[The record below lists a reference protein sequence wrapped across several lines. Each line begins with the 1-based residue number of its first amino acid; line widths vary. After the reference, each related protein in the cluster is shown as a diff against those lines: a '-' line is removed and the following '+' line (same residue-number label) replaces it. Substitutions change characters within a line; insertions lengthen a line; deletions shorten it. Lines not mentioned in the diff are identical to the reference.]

1 MPEYRF
7 ETHSPVNLV
16 AEISKGNVS
25 VQCLDT
31 TESIVRVEGKHADDV
46 IVEQRGDSISVLEPG
61 RGRIFGDN
69 ALQVE
74 IVLPEGSNPAVRTG
88 SADIQVGSADIQ
100 VEGRAGHAQ
109 LRSGSGDCTIDA
121 VEGHLLVETGSG
133 EVRVDDVQG
142 NLKVKSGSGDI
153 EIGEAGGTSSIS
165 TGSGDVSIENA
176 YGTTVVK
183 TGSGDLS
190 ISAAHG
196 DTSFST
202 GSGDVSVDLVERGR
216 LAVKGASGDV
226 SIGVPIGVRAG
237 VPVWTDVTTVS
248 GTIRSDLQGAGQPR
262 EGQDHIEVRAKTVSG
277 DIALSEV

>member
-7 ETHSPVNLV
+7 ETHSPVDLV
-16 AEISKGNVS
+16 VEISKGNVS

-31 TESIVRVEGKHADDV
+31 TESFVRVEGKHAEDV
-46 IVEQRGDSISVLEPG
+46 IVEQHGDSITVTEPG

-69 ALQVE
+69 ALRVDVVVPTE
-74 IVLPEGSNPAVRTG
+74 SNPAIRT
-88 SADIQVGSADIQ
+88 GSADIQ

-109 LRSGSGDCTIDA
+109 LRSGSGDCTVDA

-133 EVRVDDVQG
+133 EIRVDDVRG
-142 NLKVKSGSGDI
+142 NLKAKSGSGDV
-153 EIGEAGGTSSIS
+153 EIGEARGTSSVS

-202 GSGDVSVDLVERGR
+202 GSGDVSIDLVERGR

-226 SIGVPIGVRAG
+226 SIGVRAG
-237 VPVWTDVTTVS
+237 VPVWTDITTVS
-248 GTIRSDLQGAGQPR
+248 GTIRSDLQGAGQPQD
-262 EGQDHIEVRAKTVSG
+262 GQDHIEVRAKTVSG

>member
-7 ETHSPVNLV
+7 DTHSPVNLLV
-16 AEISKGNVS
+16 EISKGNVN
-25 VQCLDT
+25 VQCLHT
-31 TESIVRVEGKHADDV
+31 TESTVRLEGKHADDV
-46 IVEQRGDSISVLEPG
+46 VVDFRGDTITISEPG

-69 ALQVE
+69 ALRVE
-74 IVLPEGSNPAVRTG
+74 VVVPEGSNPAVRT
-88 SADIQVGSADIQ
+88 GSADIQ

-109 LRSGSGDCTIDA
+109 LRSGSGDCTVDA

-133 EVRVDDVQG
+133 EIRVDDVRG
-142 NLKVKSGSGDI
+142 NLKVKSGSGDV
-153 EIGEAGGTSSIS
+153 EVGEAGGTCSVS

-190 ISAAHG
+190 VSAAHG

-202 GSGDVSVDLVERGR
+202 GSGDVSIDLVERGR

-226 SIGVPIGVRAG
+226 SIGVRSG
-237 VPVWTDVTTVS
+237 VPVWTDITTVS
-248 GTIRSDLQGAGQPR
+248 GTIRS
-262 EGQDHIEVRAKTVSG
+262 
-277 DIALSEV
+277 

>member
-16 AEISKGNVS
+16 VEISKGNVN
-25 VQCLDT
+25 VRCTDT
-31 TESIVRVEGKHADDV
+31 GESTVVVEGKHAEDV
-46 IVEQRGDSISVLEPG
+46 VVEQRGDSITVTEPG

-69 ALQVE
+69 ALRVD
-74 IVLPEGSNPAVRTG
+74 VVVPEQSNPAIRT
-88 SADIQVGSADIQ
+88 GSADIQ

-109 LRSGSGDCTIDA
+109 LRSGSGDCSLEL

-133 EVRVDDVQG
+133 EIRVDDVRG
-142 NLKVKSGSGDI
+142 NLKVKSGSGDV
-153 EIGEAGGTSSIS
+153 EVGEAGGTSSIS
-165 TGSGDVSIENA
+165 TGSGDVTVETARSN
-176 YGTTVVK
+176 TVVK

-190 ISAAHG
+190 IGAAHD

-202 GSGDVSVDLVERGR
+202 GSGDVSIDLVDRGR
-216 LAVKGASGDV
+216 LTVKGASGDV
-226 SIGVPIGVRAG
+226 SIGVKAG
-237 VPVWTDVTTVS
+237 VPVWTDITTVP
-248 GTIRSDLQGAGQPR
+248 GTIRSELQGAGQPQ

>member
-74 IVLPEGSNPAVRTG
+74 IVLPEGSNPAVRT
-88 SADIQVGSADIQ
+88 GSADIQ

-226 SIGVPIGVRAG
+226 SIGVRAG

>member
-16 AEISKGNVS
+16 VEISKGNVH
-25 VQCLDT
+25 VRCTDT
-31 TESIVRVEGKHADDV
+31 TESTVVVEGKHAEDV
-46 IVEQRGDSISVLEPG
+46 IVEQRGDSITVIEPG

-74 IVLPEGSNPAVRTG
+74 VVVPETSNPAIRTG
-88 SADIQVGSADIQ
+88 SADVQL
-100 VEGRAGHAQ
+100 EGRAGHAQ
-109 LRSGSGDCTIDA
+109 LRSGSGDCTTDT

-133 EVRVDDVQG
+133 EIRVGEVLG
-142 NLKVKSGSGDI
+142 NLKVKSGSGDV

-165 TGSGDVSIENA
+165 TGSGDVTVETARGN
-176 YGTTVVK
+176 TVVK

-190 ISAAHG
+190 IDATDG

-202 GSGDVSVDLVERGR
+202 GSGDASIELVRRGR
-216 LAVKGASGDV
+216 VTVKGASGDV
-226 SIGVPIGVRAG
+226 SIGVTAG
-237 VPVWTDVTTVS
+237 VPVWTDITTVS
-248 GTIRSDLQGAGQPR
+248 GTIRSDLQGAGQPQ

>member
-7 ETHSPVNLV
+7 ETHSPVDLV
-16 AEISKGNVS
+16 VETSKGNVH
-25 VQCLDT
+25 VECTDT
-31 TESIVRVEGKHADDV
+31 TESVIRIEGKHAEDV
-46 IVEQRGDSISVLEPG
+46 VVEQRGDAISVLEPG

-69 ALQVE
+69 ALQVD
-74 IVLPEGSNPAVRTG
+74 IVVPEGSNPAVRTG
-88 SADIQVGSADIQ
+88 SADIAVQ
-100 VEGRAGHAQ
+100 GRAGHAQ
-109 LRSGSGDCTIDA
+109 LRSGSGECTVDA

-133 EVRVDDVQG
+133 GIHVDDVRG
-142 NLKVKSGSGDI
+142 NLKVKSGSGDV
-153 EIGEAGGTSSIS
+153 EIGEAGGTSSVS

-176 YGTTVVK
+176 YGDTVVK

-190 ISAAHG
+190 VAAAHG

-202 GSGDVSVDLVERGR
+202 GSGDVSIDLVERGR

-226 SIGVPIGVRAG
+226 SIGVRAG
-237 VPVWTDVTTVS
+237 VPVWTDITTVS
-248 GTIRSDLQGAGQPR
+248 GTIRSDLQGAGQPQ